1 MRNAMQKCFG
11 GYKGGLGG
19 CWGCIIPVTTVGG
32 CWHRSQTLADSSAVS
47 VKVRSLPQCL
57 MYINSHAWGFLPLN
71 TSSARSLTL
80 PLILLFFLLIPSPL
94 HSLQIKQPTQWVC
107 MVWIKTI
114 EEKGWGES
122 HGPVIRHCNEN
133 NTASDYSMTAV
144 QQYKD

>member
-1 MRNAMQKCFG
+1 MQKCFG

-19 CWGCIIPVTTVGG
+19 VVGGCIIPVPSVGG
-32 CWHRSQTLADSSAVS
+32 CWHLSQALADSSAAS
-47 VKVRSLPQCL
+47 VTVRSLPQCL

-71 TSSARSLTL
+71 SQLCTL
-80 PLILLFFLLIPSPL
+80 SHTPAHLAFFLLIPSPL

-107 MVWIKTI
+107 MVWINTI
-114 EEKGWGES
+114 KEKGWGES

-133 NTASDYSMTAV
+133 NTATDYSMTAV